1 MFKWIR
7 KLFTPSIKDMGII
20 AFRQAFESYKDSINI
35 PANITERNTTKTS
48 VTQRFNRCL
57 REYHCADKSFA
68 SIDGMLQFMNAKL
81 ILQLKYKL
89 YGAAFCT
96 ALECMIM
103 YFNITRIITKLNKE
117 DKKDETSLK
126 VYKDGQ
132 GES

>member
-7 KLFTPSIKDMGII
+7 KLFTPSIKDMGVI

-48 VTQRFNRCL
+48 VNQRFNRCL
-57 REYHCADKSFA
+57 REYYCADRSFA

-103 YFNITRIITKLNKE
+103 YFNITRIIAKLNKE
-117 DKKDETSLK
+117 DKKNETSLK

-132 GES
+132 GEA